1 MRVGPYGMNLHGFD
15 RAALR
20 ESARRDVD
28 LIVIDEIGRMECA
41 SEQFRRAVE
50 DALDAQVNV
59 LATIGISAAVFSS
72 P

>member
-1 MRVGPYGMNLHGFD
+1 MSAPEARVGGYRPMIV
-15 RAALR
+15 ALVNNMPD
-20 ESARRDVD
+20 SAFVD
-28 LIVIDEIGRMECA
+28 TE
-41 SEQFRRAVE
+41 EQFRRAVE